1 MDRINMTDIESGSL
15 EQGNTLGELL
25 RMERERIG
33 LSAERAAEILKLK
46 KEFIVNLENDNYD
59 SLPPDVYTRG
69 ALKHYA
75 KLLDLDEE
83 KTMEFY
89 EEQRKLMEMEKS
101 AARVPTTK
109 KKDKGSPRFVIT
121 PEILFALI
129 SFAVLVAVALYFLSE
144 LGNFSKPP
152 RLDVAKPVENETVVE
167 EKIVI
172 EGVTD
177 GDAALEINGQKINP
191 GKQGSFSTEVVLMK
205 GINEIILKADNK
217 FGKSTEKKLVVNY
230 NPAGGD
236 EVAPATK
243 TVRLKTESNP
253 IWISV
258 QSEFETFSET
268 LAAETEKVIEVRGET
283 RIIVEKGNGVYFT
296 ENGEDLV
303 IFEETEERAERVF
316 FP

>member
-1 MDRINMTDIESGSL
+1 MIDIESSSS
-15 EQGNTLGELL
+15 EQGSTLGELL

-46 KEFIVNLENDNYD
+46 KEFIVNLESDNYD

-89 EEQRKLMEMEKS
+89 EEQRKLMELERPETSVSS
-101 AARVPTTK
+101 AK

-121 PEILFALI
+121 PEILFALV
-129 SFAVLVAVALYFLSE
+129 SFAVLVAIVLYFLSE

-152 RLDVAKPVENETVVE
+152 RLDVATPVENETVIE
-167 EKIVI
+167 EKILI

-177 GDAALEINGQKINP
+177 GDAVLEINGQKINP
-191 GKQGSFSTEVVLMK
+191 GKEGNFSTEIVLMK

-230 NPAGGD
+230 NPAGDD
-236 EVAPATK
+236 EMVPATK
-243 TVRLKTESNP
+243 AVRLKTESNP

-268 LAAETEKVIEVRGET
+268 LAAETEKIVEVRGET
-283 RIIVEKGNGVYFT
+283 KVIVEKGNGVYFT
-296 ENGEDLV
+296 ENGADLV
-303 IFEETEERAERVF
+303 IFAETEERAERVF